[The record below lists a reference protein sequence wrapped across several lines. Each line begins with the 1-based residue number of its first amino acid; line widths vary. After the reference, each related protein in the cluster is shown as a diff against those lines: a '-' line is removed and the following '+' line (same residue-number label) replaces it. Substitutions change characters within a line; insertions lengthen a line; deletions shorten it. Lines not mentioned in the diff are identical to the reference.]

1 VKTFD
6 DARLH
11 VRGCGRSKLRFLAM
25 RICPRCGEEN
35 PDRARFCLQC
45 GEHLADPG
53 PGRSERKFATALF
66 ADLVGST
73 SLTERED
80 PEVVQ
85 FVVSRAF
92 DRLAEEVHRYEGLLE
107 KFVGDALLAVFG
119 VPRAHEDDA
128 ERAVRAALGMQAVLS
143 ELNRAFAAEGKPSLE
158 MRIGVESG
166 EVIVDQD
173 RAAGP
178 RDRMLTGDAVN
189 VASRLQ
195 SAAEPGRVVVG
206 PGAFASTKESVEY
219 REIPALQ
226 LKGRA
231 ERVPAWEALR
241 IRARQ
246 RGERPQLGM
255 QAKLVGRGEELA
267 VLKETFRRVQG
278 EGRVALVTVVGP
290 AGVGKTRLVR
300 ELEGYVDELPEFVYW
315 RRGRCLAYGSSS
327 YSALADA
334 VKAQCEILEDDA
346 SDVAL
351 KKVENAVR
359 ELFGD
364 TDVAPQIAALVG
376 AGEPGSFNREDLF
389 EAWRR
394 FLERMAARYPLA
406 LVLEDIQWANNGL
419 LDFVEYMADWAQ
431 GPILLAAL
439 ARPELLDS
447 RSTWGGGK
455 RNATTIYLEPLS
467 PEESA
472 TMVDD
477 LLAGGLT
484 PALTDTIATR
494 SEGNPLYVE
503 EIVRKLID
511 DGNLRGGEGSPWK
524 LAKPIDDVELPRSIQ
539 SLIAARLDALPDD
552 EKSLLQDASVV
563 GRVFWSGAVA
573 SVSGLPVPEIH
584 DALGRL
590 RVKELIQPNEPPSFS
605 GEQEFTF
612 RHALLR
618 DGAYDSLPKS
628 LRARKHR
635 QVAAWAQERAGDRAE
650 EIAELIAT
658 HLLEALRYL
667 NELGDVSDE
676 RRVIQR
682 EAYRWA
688 RAAGSRSSA
697 LWLAADAIDWYGEAL
712 RLAEMSGVSVSER
725 AQLAVELLDVSWGVG
740 PSDAFERACRAAIEL
755 CEAAADERGAG
766 AAESSL
772 MTVLFLQGRD
782 EEALDA
788 GARSLERLEKVG
800 ESAELADALRALGQ
814 FHWRHGNSAEA
825 DAYLRRAIDVAGR
838 VDAPASRAAAMQ
850 DLAIELGQTGHT
862 DEAMQTIEG
871 AFSAAKQVGD
881 RVNLQRAYNNYAS
894 LLAHYGSDLR
904 HAREIALEGLQRAEK
919 GRGAGWMGWLR
930 NTAAEISFNLGELDE
945 AEQGV
950 RLAIQH
956 ATAAGDRPLTGLSW
970 GNLSW
975 VLLWRG
981 RLDEAQEALFRAR
994 EILREKREPQG
1005 EIVLERVDGELA
1017 VAQGR
1022 NDDAL
1027 DRFRRGT
1034 ALAAEYSVDQEPRV
1048 ILELIRLLLRR
1059 GDREE
1064 AGQARAILRRGR
1076 SPFASACLRNADG
1089 LFAVKP
1095 HDAVADLENAV
1106 EQFDELEARVDV
1118 GRALLDLGRA
1128 LRAAGRDPS
1137 DAFER
1142 SRSIFVAC
1150 DAQLFVSEVEAE
1162 ITHGA

>member
-1 VKTFD
+1 
-6 DARLH
+6 
-11 VRGCGRSKLRFLAM
+11 
-25 RICPRCGEEN
+25 
-35 PDRARFCLQC
+35 
-45 GEHLADPG
+45 
-53 PGRSERKFATALF
+53 
-66 ADLVGST
+66 
-73 SLTERED
+73 
-80 PEVVQ
+80 
-85 FVVSRAF
+85 
-92 DRLAEEVHRYEGLLE
+92 
-107 KFVGDALLAVFG
+107 
-119 VPRAHEDDA
+119 
-128 ERAVRAALGMQAVLS
+128 
-143 ELNRAFAAEGKPSLE
+143 
-158 MRIGVESG
+158 
-166 EVIVDQD
+166 
-173 RAAGP
+173 
-178 RDRMLTGDAVN
+178 
-189 VASRLQ
+189 
-195 SAAEPGRVVVG
+195 
-206 PGAFASTKESVEY
+206 
-219 REIPALQ
+219 
-226 LKGRA
+226 
-231 ERVPAWEALR
+231 
-241 IRARQ
+241 
-246 RGERPQLGM
+246 M

-573 SVSGLPVPEIH
+573 SVSGLPVAEIH

-712 RLAEMSGVSVSER
+712 RLAEMSRVSVSER

-788 GARSLERLEKVG
+788 GARSLERLEKIG

-838 VDAPASRAAAMQ
+838 VDAPASRRRDA
-850 DLAIELGQTGHT
+850 GPGHR
-862 DEAMQTIEG
+862 AG
-871 AFSAAKQVGD
+871 A
-881 RVNLQRAYNNYAS
+881 N
-894 LLAHYGSDLR
+894 GS
-904 HAREIALEGLQRAEK
+904 H
-919 GRGAGWMGWLR
+919 
-930 NTAAEISFNLGELDE
+930 
-945 AEQGV
+945 
-950 RLAIQH
+950 
-956 ATAAGDRPLTGLSW
+956 
-970 GNLSW
+970 
-975 VLLWRG
+975 
-981 RLDEAQEALFRAR
+981 
-994 EILREKREPQG
+994 
-1005 EIVLERVDGELA
+1005 
-1017 VAQGR
+1017 
-1022 NDDAL
+1022 
-1027 DRFRRGT
+1027 
-1034 ALAAEYSVDQEPRV
+1034 
-1048 ILELIRLLLRR
+1048 RR
-1059 GDREE
+1059 GDADDRGCLLGRQ
-1064 AGQARAILRRGR
+1064 AGRRPGEPAACVQQLRITACPLRLGSPPRARDRPRGSPACGEGARGGLDGVAAQHGGRDLVQSRRAGRSGARCPPCDPARNGGWGPAAHRTVVGEPQLGPSLAWPARRGSR
-1076 SPFASACLRNADG
+1076 G
-1089 LFAVKP
+1089 AVP
-1095 HDAVADLENAV
+1095 GA
-1106 EQFDELEARVDV
+1106 
-1118 GRALLDLGRA
+1118 
-1128 LRAAGRDPS
+1128 RDP
-1137 DAFER
+1137 A
-1142 SRSIFVAC
+1142 
-1150 DAQLFVSEVEAE
+1150 
-1162 ITHGA
+1162 